1 MDMHVTPTKL
11 DGVVVIDHDF
21 FRDERGFFIENYH
34 RQRFAEHGLDYD
46 FVQDNH
52 SRSSAKV
59 LRGLHYQDTSAP
71 MGKLVRCT
79 VGRVLDVAVDIR
91 AGSPTVGQWVAIELS
106 ADNMRQ
112 IMVPPGYAH
121 GFLTLSECA
130 EVQYKCTGFYTPP
143 AEGGLLWNDPDI
155 GIEWPITDPILSQ
168 RDQDGMRLA
177 RYLERPAFVYSNG
190 GR

>member
-1 MDMHVTPTKL
+1 
-11 DGVVVIDHDF
+11 
-21 FRDERGFFIENYH
+21 
-34 RQRFAEHGLDYD
+34 
-46 FVQDNH
+46 
-52 SRSSAKV
+52 
-59 LRGLHYQDTSAP
+59 
-71 MGKLVRCT
+71 
-79 VGRVLDVAVDIR
+79 
-91 AGSPTVGQWVAIELS
+91 
-106 ADNMRQ
+106 MRQ

-177 RYLERPAFVYSNG
+177 QYLERPAFVYSNG